1 MVGSAIFLKCSGSRG
16 KNKMSDQR
24 SEDGGQMLADALAL
38 WAGVV
43 ILWAVSLNEI
53 LAAIPKLSF
62 AERQQLVRRAIEAD
76 EDLTPEEEAI
86 LEERLK
92 DFRADPRDGV
102 PAESLK
108 SAVLNRPKTR

>member
-1 MVGSAIFLKCSGSRG
+1 M
-16 KNKMSDQR
+16 
-24 SEDGGQMLADALAL
+24 L
-38 WAGVV
+38 WAM
-43 ILWAVSLNEI
+43 SLNEI

-92 DFRADPRDGV
+92 DFQADPRDGIS
-102 PAESLK
+102 AESLK
-108 SAVLNRPKTR
+108 SEVVRRLKGR